1 MTPSDPDPRPT
12 DRAGP
17 YELIE
22 ELGRGGMGIVYLA
35 RRADGQF
42 QKRVAVKLIRTGMD
56 SEEILAR
63 FEREQQVLA
72 SLEHPGIARLIDGG
86 LDDEGHPFLVME
98 LVEGVP
104 IDRWC
109 EERELSLDERL
120 QLFRQV
126 CAAVDSAHRSLV
138 VHRDL
143 KPGNILVTSDGQPK
157 LLDFGIAKVLADAGE
172 EAHGE
177 VTRTDSR
184 QLTPEYASPEQV
196 RGDPITTATDV
207 YSLGVILYQLLVGRR
222 PLLPDESSAGAMER
236 AICEEEPPAPST
248 VQSLPRGLRRKLA
261 GDLDLVALKAL
272 RKEPDRR
279 YRSAAELAADLQ
291 RFSTGL
297 PVEARPD
304 TWGYRAERF
313 TRRNPVAVGTVTLVV
328 IALIVGL
335 VFSTYQYG
343 RASEAQERIADQLEV
358 DQERTEQLRL
368 LTVTLEESR
377 QRLVNQ
383 RGLAESRA
391 EELELLNEE
400 LQQETELAE
409 HERQRA
415 ESSVEELQRVNTELA
430 SESELARERYRDAW
444 SMARAMVFDIHDGL
458 ARARGASRA
467 MELVANL
474 GVALLDELA
483 ANAEVHPALQQDLVN
498 GYLRL
503 AATLGDI
510 AGPSRGRGARALELL
525 EKAVAIAEEL
535 HSKDETDLK
544 RIYDLAAAL
553 NSRGIILSQRGQ
565 ASRAAEDFQRGV
577 ELCAGFDDEVPRHP
591 RRIYLLCLATRN
603 LAQTQLVGGRYE
615 EGLATLESCVE
626 LMEFC
631 AEQDP
636 ERAYQ
641 LHQLLTSI
649 AAASSRLRG
658 PEATIP
664 VLERG
669 LELFTELVRE
679 HPGDAV
685 YRREA
690 GALQLNLSRHY
701 ADVGRLPEAVELALD
716 QVQEMRGTIELD
728 PGDAGARLNGMHAL
742 VHLGE
747 LLARQGRWEELT
759 PCAREGLELAEGLAQ
774 LDPGNVRILEM
785 LGQFLIQLGRAEF
798 EQGRAAESEQLL
810 ARAMR
815 EAEELL
821 ELRPS
826 HHSLHV
832 LLYSARANFAQLCR
846 HVAEDEEEPLER
858 RIESC
863 RESIEYFRRARQQ
876 IEGTSGD
883 VTVFGDRKLLL
894 QRLQRDEGGVTDY
907 LMRLE
912 GTDSSSDEE
921 N

>member
-1 MTPSDPDPRPT
+1 
-12 DRAGP
+12 
-17 YELIE
+17 
-22 ELGRGGMGIVYLA
+22 MGIVYLA

-109 EERELSLDERL
+109 EERGLSLDERL

-126 CAAVDSAHRSLV
+126 CAAVESAHRSLV

-157 LLDFGIAKVLADAGE
+157 LLDFGIAKVLADAGGEARGE
-172 EAHGE
+172 E
-177 VTRTDSR
+177 TRTDSR

-222 PLLPDESSAGAMER
+222 PILPDESSAGAMER
-236 AICEEEPPAPST
+236 AICEEEPLPPST
-248 VQSLPRGLRRKLA
+248 VQGLPRGLRRKLA

-313 TRRNPVAVGTVTLVV
+313 TRRNPVAVGTATLVV
-328 IALIVGL
+328 IALIAGL

-358 DQERTEQLRL
+358 DQEKTEQLRL

-377 QRLVNQ
+377 QRLVKQ

-391 EELELLNEE
+391 EELERLNEQ
-400 LQQETELAE
+400 LQKETELAE
-409 HERQRA
+409 HEQRRA
-415 ESSVEELQRVNTELA
+415 ESSLDELQRVNAELA

-444 SMARAMVFDIHDGL
+444 SSARAMLFDIHDGL
-458 ARARGASRA
+458 SRARGASRA

-483 ANAEVHPALQQDLVN
+483 ANAEVHPALQQDLVK

-503 AATLGDI
+503 AAILGDI
-510 AGPSRGRGARALELL
+510 GGPSRGRGARALELL

-535 HSKDETDLK
+535 HSEDEADPN
-544 RIYDLAAAL
+544 RIYDLAAAV

-565 ASRAAEDFQRGV
+565 SSRAADDFRRGL
-577 ELCAGFDDEVPRHP
+577 ELCAVFDDEVPRNP
-591 RRIYLLCLATRN
+591 RRIYLLCLVTRN
-603 LAQTQLVGGRYE
+603 LAQLQLVGGRYE
-615 EGLATLESCVE
+615 EGLALLESCVE
-626 LMEFC
+626 WMEFC
-631 AEQDP
+631 AEENP

-649 AAASSRLRG
+649 ATASTRLRG
-658 PEATIP
+658 PEGAIP

-669 LELFTELVRE
+669 LEWFTELTRE
-679 HPGDAV
+679 HPEDAV
-685 YRREA
+685 YRLEVA
-690 GALQLNLSRHY
+690 ALQLALSRSY
-701 ADVGRLPEAVELALD
+701 ADVGRLPEAVELARN
-716 QVQEMRGTIELD
+716 QVQETRGLIELE
-728 PGDAGARLNGMHAL
+728 PGNAGARMNGMHAIA
-742 VHLGE
+742 HLGE
-747 LLARQGRWEELT
+747 LLARQGRWEELI
-759 PCAREGLELAEGLAQ
+759 PCAREGLKHAEELVR
-774 LDPGNVRILEM
+774 LDPENVRTREM
-785 LGQFLIQLGRAEF
+785 LGQYLIQLGRAEF

-810 ARAMR
+810 TRAMR

-821 ELRPS
+821 EQLPS
-826 HHSLHV
+826 RYSLHV
-832 LLYSARANFAQLCR
+832 LLYSSRANFAQLCR
-846 HVAEDEEEPLER
+846 HVAEDEDELLER

-883 VTVFGDRKLLL
+883 VTIFGDREILL
-894 QRLQRDEGGVTDY
+894 QRLRHDEERAVAY
-907 LMRLE
+907 LKQLE
-912 GTDSSSDEE
+912 GADADSSD
-921 N
+921 